1 MRHLKNI
8 IIIISMIF
16 MVVIINGFNKKS
28 DSKNL
33 KVDSSINTNKIVIAC
48 GTDASGMLMSYI
60 LKNKITNIEL
70 SNFDYTELMDC
81 CGAQAEFA
89 FMSGKVDMAVLCPD
103 ASAKFLGVDT
113 NYFIV
118 DSIVRGSNILV
129 YFDEAY
135 ENIEPKNI
143 GYMNKRLLQET
154 ILKDAYPNASYY
166 PMLSTALPY
175 ALAKKEVDAIFTDII
190 LALKI
195 KNAKFKAINTDKVDY
210 YLVASK
216 KLKGSDT
223 LNNFIKAYN
232 NAVNDIQ
239 NDNILSDVIGS
250 YLGISDSKGET
261 DIWKKMNV
269 QFNKIETEL

>member
-1 MRHLKNI
+1 MRRLKNI
-8 IIIISMIF
+8 IILIIF
-16 MVVIINGFNKKS
+16 ATAVIGGCNKNTNS
-28 DSKNL
+28 DNL
-33 KVDSSINTNKIVIAC
+33 DFDISTNKIIIAC

-60 LKNKITNIEL
+60 LKNKNSNIEL

-89 FMSGKVDMAVLCPD
+89 FMSGKVDMAILCPD

-129 YFDEAY
+129 YFDESY
-135 ENIEPKNI
+135 ENVDPKNI
-143 GYMNKRLLQET
+143 GYMNKRLLQES
-154 ILKDAYPNASYY
+154 ILKNVYPNASFY

-175 ALAKKEVDAIFTDII
+175 ALEKKEVDAIFTDII

-195 KNAKFKAINTDKVDY
+195 KNAKFKMINTDKVDY

-232 NAVNDIQ
+232 NAVDDIQ
-239 NDNILSDVIGS
+239 NDNILSDMIGS
-250 YLGISDSKGET
+250 YLGISDSEGET
-261 DIWKKMNV
+261 DTWKKMNIR
-269 QFNKIETEL
+269 FNKIKTKL

>member
-8 IIIISMIF
+8 IIFIMFAAILIIS
-16 MVVIINGFNKKS
+16 GCNKNTNS
-28 DSKNL
+28 DNADFD
-33 KVDSSINTNKIVIAC
+33 VMTNKIIIAC

-60 LKNKITNIEL
+60 LKDKNTNIEL

-89 FMSGKVDMAVLCPD
+89 FMSGKVDMAILCPD
-103 ASAKFLGVDT
+103 ASEKFLGVDT

-129 YFDEAY
+129 YFDDSY
-135 ENIEPKNI
+135 ENIAPKNI
-143 GYMNKRLLQET
+143 GYMNKRLLQES
-154 ILKDAYPNASYY
+154 ILKNVYPNSSYY

-175 ALAKKEVDAIFTDII
+175 ALERKEVDAIFTDIT

-216 KLKGSDT
+216 KLKGSKT

-232 NAVNDIQ
+232 DAVNDIQ
-239 NDNILSDVIGS
+239 NDKILSDVIGS
-250 YLGISDSKGET
+250 YLSISDSKGET
-261 DIWKKMNV
+261 DLWKKMNV
-269 QFNKIETEL
+269 RFNKIEVEL

>member
-1 MRHLKNI
+1 MRYLKNI
-8 IIIISMIF
+8 IIFTVFTVILII
-16 MVVIINGFNKKS
+16 VGCNKNINSNNDNS
-28 DSKNL
+28 DF
-33 KVDSSINTNKIVIAC
+33 DIMTNKIIIAC

-60 LKNKITNIEL
+60 LKNKNTNIEL

-89 FMSGKVDMAVLCPD
+89 FMSGKVDMAILCPD

-113 NYFIV
+113 NYVIV

-129 YFDEAY
+129 YFDESY
-135 ENIEPKNI
+135 ESVDPKNI
-143 GYMNKRLLQET
+143 GYMNKRLLQES
-154 ILKDAYPNASYY
+154 ILKNVYPNASFY

-175 ALAKKEVDAIFTDII
+175 ALEKKEVDAIFTDII

-195 KNAKFKAINTDKVDY
+195 KNAKFKMINTYKVDY

-216 KLKGSDT
+216 KLKGSYT

-232 NAVNDIQ
+232 NAIDDIQ
-239 NDNILSDVIGS
+239 NDNILSNMIGS
-250 YLGISDSKGET
+250 YLGISDAKGET
-261 DIWKKMNV
+261 DTWKKMNIR
-269 QFNKIETEL
+269 FNKIKTKL

>member
-8 IIIISMIF
+8 IIFTMFAAILIIS
-16 MVVIINGFNKKS
+16 GCNKNTNS
-28 DSKNL
+28 DSADFD
-33 KVDSSINTNKIVIAC
+33 VMTNKIIIAC

-60 LKNKITNIEL
+60 LKDKNTNIEL

-89 FMSGKVDMAVLCPD
+89 FMSGKVDMAILCPD
-103 ASAKFLGVDT
+103 ASEKFLGVDT

-129 YFDEAY
+129 YFDDSY
-135 ENIEPKNI
+135 ENIAPKNI
-143 GYMNKRLLQET
+143 GYMNKRLLQES
-154 ILKDAYPNASYY
+154 ILKNVYPNSSYY

-175 ALAKKEVDAIFTDII
+175 ALERKEVDAIFTDIT

-216 KLKGSDT
+216 KLKGSKT

-232 NAVNDIQ
+232 DAVNDIQ
-239 NDNILSDVIGS
+239 NDKILSDVIGS
-250 YLGISDSKGET
+250 YLSISDSKGET
-261 DIWKKMNV
+261 DLWKKMNV
-269 QFNKIETEL
+269 RFNKIEVEL

>member
-8 IIIISMIF
+8 IIVISLII

-28 DSKNL
+28 DSENL
-33 KVDSSINTNKIVIAC
+33 KIASNINTNKIVIAC

-60 LKNKITNIEL
+60 LKNKNANIEL

-89 FMSGKVDMAVLCPD
+89 FMSGKVDMAILCPD

-129 YFDEAY
+129 YFDESY
-135 ENIEPKNI
+135 ENVDPKNI
-143 GYMNKRLLQET
+143 GYMNKRLLQES
-154 ILKDAYPNASYY
+154 ILKNVYPNASFY

-175 ALAKKEVDAIFTDII
+175 ALEKKEVDAIFTDII

-195 KNAKFKAINTDKVDY
+195 KNAKFKMINTDKVDY

-232 NAVNDIQ
+232 NAVDDIQ
-239 NDNILSDVIGS
+239 NDNILSNMIGS
-250 YLGISDSKGET
+250 YLGISDAKGET
-261 DIWKKMNV
+261 DTWKKMNIR
-269 QFNKIETEL
+269 FNKIKTKL

>member
-1 MRHLKNI
+1 MRYLKNI
-8 IIIISMIF
+8 IIFTMFTVILIIGGCNKNINSNNDNSDFDIMTNN
-16 MVVIINGFNKKS
+16 II
-28 DSKNL
+28 
-33 KVDSSINTNKIVIAC
+33 IAC

-60 LKNKITNIEL
+60 LKNKNSNIEL

-89 FMSGKVDMAVLCPD
+89 FMSGKVDMAILCPD

-129 YFDEAY
+129 YFDESY
-135 ENIEPKNI
+135 ENVDPKNI
-143 GYMNKRLLQET
+143 GYMNKRLLQES
-154 ILKDAYPNASYY
+154 ILKNVYPNASFY

-175 ALAKKEVDAIFTDII
+175 ALEKKEVDAIFTDII

-195 KNAKFKAINTDKVDY
+195 KNAKFKMINTDKVDY

-232 NAVNDIQ
+232 NAVDDIQ
-239 NDNILSDVIGS
+239 NDNILSNMIGS

-261 DIWKKMNV
+261 DTWKKMNIR
-269 QFNKIETEL
+269 FNKIETKL

>member
-1 MRHLKNI
+1 MKQLKNI
-8 IIIISMIF
+8 IIFTMFAAILIIS
-16 MVVIINGFNKKS
+16 GCNKNANS
-28 DSKNL
+28 DNADFD
-33 KVDSSINTNKIVIAC
+33 VMTNKIIIAC

-60 LKNKITNIEL
+60 LKDKNTNIEL

-89 FMSGKVDMAVLCPD
+89 FMSGKVDMAILCPD
-103 ASAKFLGVDT
+103 ASEKFLGVDT

-129 YFDEAY
+129 YFDDSY
-135 ENIEPKNI
+135 ENIAPKNI
-143 GYMNKRLLQET
+143 GYMNKRLLQES
-154 ILKDAYPNASYY
+154 ILKNVYPNSSYY

-175 ALAKKEVDAIFTDII
+175 ALERKEVDAIFTDIT

-216 KLKGSDT
+216 KLKGSKT

-232 NAVNDIQ
+232 DAVNDIQ
-239 NDNILSDVIGS
+239 NDKILSDVIGS
-250 YLGISDSKGET
+250 YLSISDSKGET
-261 DIWKKMNV
+261 DLWKKMNV
-269 QFNKIETEL
+269 RFNKIEVEL